1 MGRGQATAKEG
12 SVVDTQNVEG
22 MRGQEE
28 YLIYHVYSREVA
40 SQKCWSGVP
49 LPSLMST
56 VER

>member
-1 MGRGQATAKEG
+1 MGIGQATAKEG

-40 SQKCWSGVP
+40 SQK
-49 LPSLMST
+49 
-56 VER
+56 